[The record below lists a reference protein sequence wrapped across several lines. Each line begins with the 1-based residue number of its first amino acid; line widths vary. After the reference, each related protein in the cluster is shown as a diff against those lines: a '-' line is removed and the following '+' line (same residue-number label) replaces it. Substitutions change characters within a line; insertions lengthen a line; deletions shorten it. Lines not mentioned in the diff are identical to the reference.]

1 MFIRDFL
8 YMIKIMVRGKV
19 TIFWTLVF
27 PLLLA
32 TFMHM
37 AFGNI
42 YEQDEMFRNI
52 KVAVVT
58 EDESIN
64 GLNYMLDALS
74 EGDDALLAVTR
85 MSERDAE
92 KALADDEVEGIIY
105 TDDVRLTVAESS
117 VNASILETV
126 LSEYKQY
133 EHAIMDIYKD
143 GNELKGDMSAGST
156 ELEGDMPA
164 DGIGFEHYMA
174 GASGVDDMSE
184 LVKKLSDQKTYYT
197 EKASTEGSQNIYNNY
212 FYAIFAMSCLFAS
225 LSSIGMMNNLQ
236 ANVSATGKRKNVSPQ
251 RKMTFVLAEFAALL
265 LIHFVV
271 EVVSFIYMSFIGV
284 DFGDRIWE
292 ILLTLFVGC
301 FIGLA
306 LGIIVG
312 AISRLAEGTKI
323 GIVIGISMVMSIMS
337 DLCINGLKYEI
348 QQHVPIINKLNPA
361 ALISDSFY
369 ALNVYSDHRVFA
381 ENIVIMTVE
390 AVVLITVGILMVR
403 RNRYASV

>member
-8 YMIKIMVRGKV
+8 YTIKILMRAKV
-19 TIFWTLVF
+19 SIFWTLVF
-27 PLLLA
+27 PILLA
-32 TFMHM
+32 TFMYM

-42 YEQDEMFRNI
+42 YEQDEMFSNI

-58 EDESIN
+58 EDESAN

-74 EGDDALLAVTR
+74 DGDDALLSVAR
-85 MSERDAE
+85 MSESDAE
-92 KALADDEVEGIIY
+92 KLLADEEVEGIIY
-105 TDDVRLTVAESS
+105 TDNVKLMVAESS

-133 EHAIMDIYKD
+133 EHALKDIYKD
-143 GNELKGDMSAGST
+143 GIGLQQYMSGS
-156 ELEGDMPA
+156 
-164 DGIGFEHYMA
+164 
-174 GASGVDDMSE
+174 SGVGDISN
-184 LVKKLSDQKTYYT
+184 LVEKLSEQRSYYT
-197 EKASTEGSQNIYNNY
+197 EKSSTEGSQNVYNNY

-225 LSSIGMMNNLQ
+225 LSSIEMMSNLQ

-271 EVVSFIYMSFIGV
+271 EVISFIYMSCIGV
-284 DFGDRIWE
+284 DFGDRVWE

-306 LGIIVG
+306 IGVIVG
-312 AISRLAEGTKI
+312 AISKLAEGTKI
-323 GIVIGISMVMSIMS
+323 GIVIGISMVMSILS
-337 DLCINGLKYEI
+337 DLCINGIKYEI

-369 ALNVYSDHRVFA
+369 ALNVYSDHQVFT
-381 ENIVIMTVE
+381 ENIVIMTIE
-390 AVVLITVGILMVR
+390 AVVLIAVGILMVR

>member
-32 TFMHM
+32 TFMYM

-58 EDESIN
+58 EDESAN

-74 EGDDALLAVTR
+74 DGDDALLSVEK
-85 MSERDAE
+85 MSGSNAE
-92 KALADDEVEGIIY
+92 KALADEEVEGIIY
-105 TDDVRLTVAESS
+105 TDEVRLTVAESS

-133 EHAIMDIYKD
+133 EHALTDIYED
-143 GNELKGDMSAGST
+143 SIVF
-156 ELEGDMPA
+156 EG
-164 DGIGFEHYMA
+164 
-174 GASGVDDMSE
+174 DMSE
-184 LVKKLSDQKTYYT
+184 LVANLSEQRSYYT
-197 EKASTEGSQNIYNNY
+197 EKASTDGSQNVYNNY

-284 DFGDRIWE
+284 DFGDSVWE
-292 ILLTLFVGC
+292 ILITLFVGC

-306 LGIIVG
+306 IGVIVG
-312 AISRLAEGTKI
+312 AISKLAEGTKI
-323 GIVIGISMVMSIMS
+323 GIVIGMSMVMSILS
-337 DLCINGLKYEI
+337 DLCINGVKYEI

-369 ALNVYSDHRVFA
+369 ALNVYSDHKVFA
-381 ENIVIMTVE
+381 ENILIMSVE
-390 AVVLITVGILMVR
+390 AVVLVTVGILIVR

>member
-8 YMIKIMVRGKV
+8 YTIKILMRAKV
-19 TIFWTLVF
+19 SIFWTLVF
-27 PLLLA
+27 PILLA
-32 TFMHM
+32 TFMYM

-42 YEQDEMFRNI
+42 YEQDEMFSNI

-58 EDESIN
+58 EDESAN

-74 EGDDALLAVTR
+74 DGDDALLSVTR
-85 MSERDAE
+85 MSESDAE
-92 KALADDEVEGIIY
+92 KLLADEEVEGIIY
-105 TDDVRLTVAESS
+105 TDDVKLTVAESS

-133 EHAIMDIYKD
+133 EHALKNIYKY
-143 GNELKGDMSAGST
+143 GTEPKGDMSN
-156 ELEGDMPA
+156 
-164 DGIGFEHYMA
+164 
-174 GASGVDDMSE
+174 
-184 LVKKLSDQKTYYT
+184 LVEKLSEQRSYYT
-197 EKASTEGSQNIYNNY
+197 EKASTEGSQNVYNNY

-225 LSSIGMMNNLQ
+225 LSSIEMMSNLQ

-271 EVVSFIYMSFIGV
+271 EVISFIYMSCIGV
-284 DFGDRIWE
+284 DFGDRVWE

-306 LGIIVG
+306 IGVIVG
-312 AISRLAEGTKI
+312 AISKLAEGTKI
-323 GIVIGISMVMSIMS
+323 GIVIGISMVMSILS
-337 DLCINGLKYEI
+337 DLCINGIKYEI

-369 ALNVYSDHRVFA
+369 ALNVYSDHQVFT
-381 ENIVIMTVE
+381 ENIVIMTIE
-390 AVVLITVGILMVR
+390 AVVLIAVGILMVR

>member
-8 YMIKIMVRGKV
+8 YTIKILMRAKV
-19 TIFWTLVF
+19 SIFWTLVF
-27 PLLLA
+27 PILLA
-32 TFMHM
+32 TFMYM

-42 YEQDEMFRNI
+42 YEQDEMFSNI

-58 EDESIN
+58 EDESAN

-74 EGDDALLAVTR
+74 DGDDALLSVTR
-85 MSERDAE
+85 LSESDAE
-92 KALADDEVEGIIY
+92 KSLADEEVEGIIY
-105 TDDVRLTVAESS
+105 TDDVKLTVAESS

-133 EHAIMDIYKD
+133 EHALKDIYKD
-143 GNELKGDMSAGST
+143 GIGLQQYMSGT
-156 ELEGDMPA
+156 
-164 DGIGFEHYMA
+164 
-174 GASGVDDMSE
+174 SGVGDKSN
-184 LVKKLSDQKTYYT
+184 LVEKLSEQRSYYT
-197 EKASTEGSQNIYNNY
+197 EKASTEGSQNVYNNY

-225 LSSIGMMNNLQ
+225 LSSIEMMSNLQ
-236 ANVSATGKRKNVSPQ
+236 ANVRATGKRKNVSPQ

-271 EVVSFIYMSFIGV
+271 EVISFIYMSCIGV
-284 DFGDRIWE
+284 DFGDRVWE

-306 LGIIVG
+306 IGVIVG
-312 AISRLAEGTKI
+312 AISKLAEGTKI
-323 GIVIGISMVMSIMS
+323 GIVIGISMVMSILS
-337 DLCINGLKYEI
+337 DLCINGIKYEI

-369 ALNVYSDHRVFA
+369 ALNVYSDHQVFT
-381 ENIVIMTVE
+381 ENIVIMTIE
-390 AVVLITVGILMVR
+390 AVVLIAVGILMVR

>member
-8 YMIKIMVRGKV
+8 YTIKIMVRGRV
-19 TIFWTLVF
+19 SIFWTLVF

-32 TFMHM
+32 TFMYM

-58 EDESIN
+58 EDESAN

-74 EGDDALLAVTR
+74 DGDDALLSVAR
-85 MSERDAE
+85 MSESDAE
-92 KALADDEVEGIIY
+92 MSLADEEVEGIIY

-133 EHAIMDIYKD
+133 EHALKDIYKD
-143 GNELKGDMSAGST
+143 GIGLQQYMSGT
-156 ELEGDMPA
+156 
-164 DGIGFEHYMA
+164 
-174 GASGVDDMSE
+174 SGVDDMSD
-184 LVKKLSDQKTYYT
+184 LVEKLSEQRSYYT
-197 EKASTEGSQNIYNNY
+197 EKASTEGSQNVYNNY

-225 LSSIGMMNNLQ
+225 LSSIEMMSNLQ

-271 EVVSFIYMSFIGV
+271 EVISFIYMSCIGV
-284 DFGDRIWE
+284 DFGDRVWE

-306 LGIIVG
+306 IGVIVG
-312 AISRLAEGTKI
+312 AISKLAEGTKI
-323 GIVIGISMVMSIMS
+323 GIVIGISMVMSILS
-337 DLCINGLKYEI
+337 DLCINGIKYEI

-369 ALNVYSDHRVFA
+369 ALNVYSDHQVFT
-381 ENIVIMTVE
+381 ENIVIMTIE
-390 AVVLITVGILMVR
+390 AVVLIAVGILMVR

>member
-8 YMIKIMVRGKV
+8 YTIKILMRAKV
-19 TIFWTLVF
+19 SIFWTLVF
-27 PLLLA
+27 PILLA
-32 TFMHM
+32 TFMYM

-42 YEQDEMFRNI
+42 YEQDEMFSNI

-58 EDESIN
+58 EDESAN

-74 EGDDALLAVTR
+74 EGDDALLSVTR
-85 MSERDAE
+85 MSESDAE
-92 KALADDEVEGIIY
+92 KSLADEEVEGIIY
-105 TDDVRLTVAESS
+105 TDDVKLTVAESS

-133 EHAIMDIYKD
+133 EHALMDIYKD
-143 GNELKGDMSAGST
+143 GTEPKGDMSN
-156 ELEGDMPA
+156 
-164 DGIGFEHYMA
+164 
-174 GASGVDDMSE
+174 
-184 LVKKLSDQKTYYT
+184 LVEKLSEQRSYYT
-197 EKASTEGSQNIYNNY
+197 EKASTEGSQNVYNNY

-225 LSSIGMMNNLQ
+225 LSSIEMMSNLQ

-271 EVVSFIYMSFIGV
+271 EVISFIYMSCIGV
-284 DFGDRIWE
+284 DFGDRVWE

-306 LGIIVG
+306 IGVIVG
-312 AISRLAEGTKI
+312 AISKLAEGTKI
-323 GIVIGISMVMSIMS
+323 GIVIGISMVMSILS
-337 DLCINGLKYEI
+337 DLCINGIKYEI

-369 ALNVYSDHRVFA
+369 ALNVYSDHQVFT
-381 ENIVIMTVE
+381 ENIVIMTIE
-390 AVVLITVGILMVR
+390 AVVLIAVGILMVR

>member
-8 YMIKIMVRGKV
+8 YTIKILMRAKV
-19 TIFWTLVF
+19 SIFWTLVF
-27 PLLLA
+27 PILLA
-32 TFMHM
+32 TFMYM
-37 AFGNI
+37 AFGSI
-42 YEQDEMFRNI
+42 YEQDEMFSNI

-58 EDESIN
+58 EDESAN

-74 EGDDALLAVTR
+74 DGDDALLSVTR
-85 MSERDAE
+85 MSESDAE
-92 KALADDEVEGIIY
+92 KLLADEEVEGIIY
-105 TDDVRLTVAESS
+105 TDDVKLTVAESS

-133 EHAIMDIYKD
+133 EHALQDIYKY
-143 GNELKGDMSAGST
+143 GTEPKGDMSN
-156 ELEGDMPA
+156 
-164 DGIGFEHYMA
+164 
-174 GASGVDDMSE
+174 
-184 LVKKLSDQKTYYT
+184 LVEKLSEQRSYYT
-197 EKASTEGSQNIYNNY
+197 EKASTEGSQNVYNNY

-225 LSSIGMMNNLQ
+225 LSSIEMMSNLQ

-271 EVVSFIYMSFIGV
+271 EVISFIYMSCIGV
-284 DFGDRIWE
+284 DFGDRVWE

-306 LGIIVG
+306 IGVIVG
-312 AISRLAEGTKI
+312 AISKLAEGTKI
-323 GIVIGISMVMSIMS
+323 GIVIGISMVMSILS
-337 DLCINGLKYEI
+337 DLCINGIKYEI

-369 ALNVYSDHRVFA
+369 ALNVYSDHQVFT
-381 ENIVIMTVE
+381 ENIVIMTIE
-390 AVVLITVGILMVR
+390 AVVLIAVGILMVR

>member
-8 YMIKIMVRGKV
+8 YTIKIMVRGRV
-19 TIFWTLVF
+19 SIFWTLVF

-32 TFMHM
+32 TFMYM

-58 EDESIN
+58 EDESAN

-74 EGDDALLAVTR
+74 DGDDALLSVTR
-85 MSERDAE
+85 MSESDAE
-92 KALADDEVEGIIY
+92 KLLADEEVEGIIY
-105 TDDVRLTVAESS
+105 TDDVKLTVAESS

-133 EHAIMDIYKD
+133 EHALKDIYKD
-143 GNELKGDMSAGST
+143 GTEPKGDMSN
-156 ELEGDMPA
+156 
-164 DGIGFEHYMA
+164 
-174 GASGVDDMSE
+174 
-184 LVKKLSDQKTYYT
+184 LVEKLSEQRSYYT
-197 EKASTEGSQNIYNNY
+197 EKASTEGSQNVYNNY

-225 LSSIGMMNNLQ
+225 LSSIEMMGNLQ

-265 LIHFVV
+265 IIHFVV
-271 EVVSFIYMSFIGV
+271 EVISFIYMSCIGV
-284 DFGDRIWE
+284 DFGDRVWE

-306 LGIIVG
+306 IGVIVG
-312 AISRLAEGTKI
+312 AISKHAEGTKI
-323 GIVIGISMVMSIMS
+323 GIVIGISMVMSILS
-337 DLCINGLKYEI
+337 DLCINGVKYEI

-369 ALNVYSDHRVFA
+369 ALNVYSDHQVFT
-381 ENIVIMTVE
+381 ENIVIMTIE
-390 AVVLITVGILMVR
+390 AVVLIAVGILMVR

>member
-8 YMIKIMVRGKV
+8 YTIKILMRAKV
-19 TIFWTLVF
+19 SIFWTLVF
-27 PLLLA
+27 PILLA
-32 TFMHM
+32 TFMYM
-37 AFGNI
+37 AFGSI
-42 YEQDEMFRNI
+42 YEQDEMFSNI

-58 EDESIN
+58 EDESAN

-74 EGDDALLAVTR
+74 DGDDALMSVTR
-85 MSERDAE
+85 MSESDAE
-92 KALADDEVEGIIY
+92 KLLADEEVEGIIY
-105 TDDVRLTVAESS
+105 TDDVKLTVAESS

-133 EHAIMDIYKD
+133 EHALKDIYKY
-143 GNELKGDMSAGST
+143 GTEPKGDMSN
-156 ELEGDMPA
+156 
-164 DGIGFEHYMA
+164 
-174 GASGVDDMSE
+174 
-184 LVKKLSDQKTYYT
+184 LVEKLSEQRSYYT
-197 EKASTEGSQNIYNNY
+197 EKASTEGSQNVYNNY

-225 LSSIGMMNNLQ
+225 LSSIEMMSNLQ

-271 EVVSFIYMSFIGV
+271 EVISFIYMSCIGV
-284 DFGDRIWE
+284 DFGDRVWE

-306 LGIIVG
+306 IGVIVG
-312 AISRLAEGTKI
+312 AISKLAEGTKI
-323 GIVIGISMVMSIMS
+323 GIVIGISMVMSILS
-337 DLCINGLKYEI
+337 DLCINGIKYEI

-369 ALNVYSDHRVFA
+369 ALNVYSDHQVFT
-381 ENIVIMTVE
+381 ENIVIMTIE
-390 AVVLITVGILMVR
+390 AVVLIAVGILMVR

>member
-8 YMIKIMVRGKV
+8 YTIKILMRAKV
-19 TIFWTLVF
+19 SIFWTLVF
-27 PLLLA
+27 PILLA
-32 TFMHM
+32 TFMYM
-37 AFGNI
+37 AFGSI
-42 YEQDEMFRNI
+42 YEQDEMFSNI

-58 EDESIN
+58 EDESAN

-74 EGDDALLAVTR
+74 DGDDALLSVTR
-85 MSERDAE
+85 MSESDAE
-92 KALADDEVEGIIY
+92 KLLADEEVEGIIY
-105 TDDVRLTVAESS
+105 TDDVKLTVAESS

-133 EHAIMDIYKD
+133 EHALKDIYKY
-143 GNELKGDMSAGST
+143 GTEPKGDMSN
-156 ELEGDMPA
+156 
-164 DGIGFEHYMA
+164 
-174 GASGVDDMSE
+174 
-184 LVKKLSDQKTYYT
+184 LVEKLSEQRSYYT
-197 EKASTEGSQNIYNNY
+197 EKASTEGSQNVYNNY

-225 LSSIGMMNNLQ
+225 LSSIEMMNNLQ

-271 EVVSFIYMSFIGV
+271 EVISFIYMSCIGV
-284 DFGDRIWE
+284 DFGDRVWE

-306 LGIIVG
+306 IGVIVG
-312 AISRLAEGTKI
+312 AISKLAEGTKI
-323 GIVIGISMVMSIMS
+323 GIVIGISMVMSILS
-337 DLCINGLKYEI
+337 DLCINGIKYEI

-369 ALNVYSDHRVFA
+369 ALNVYSDHQVFT
-381 ENIVIMTVE
+381 ENIVIMTIE
-390 AVVLITVGILMVR
+390 AVVLIAVGILMVR

>member
-8 YMIKIMVRGKV
+8 YTIKILMRAKV
-19 TIFWTLVF
+19 SIFWTLVF
-27 PLLLA
+27 PILLA
-32 TFMHM
+32 TFMYM

-58 EDESIN
+58 ENESAN

-74 EGDDALLAVTR
+74 EGDDALLSVTR
-85 MSERDAE
+85 MSKSDAE
-92 KALADDEVEGIIY
+92 KSLTDEEVEGIIY
-105 TDDVRLTVAESS
+105 TDDVKLTVVESS

-133 EHAIMDIYKD
+133 EHALKDIYK
-143 GNELKGDMSAGST
+143 N
-156 ELEGDMPA
+156 
-164 DGIGFEHYMA
+164 GIGLQQYM
-174 GASGVDDMSE
+174 SGTSGIDDMSN
-184 LVKKLSDQKTYYT
+184 LVEKLSEQRSYYT
-197 EKASTEGSQNIYNNY
+197 EKASTEGSQNVYNNY

-271 EVVSFIYMSFIGV
+271 EVISFIYMSCIGV

-306 LGIIVG
+306 IGVIVG
-312 AISRLAEGTKI
+312 AISKHAEGTKI
-323 GIVIGISMVMSIMS
+323 GIVIGISMVMSILS
-337 DLCINGLKYEI
+337 DLCMNGIKYEI
-348 QQHVPIINKLNPA
+348 QQHAPIINKLNPA

-369 ALNVYSDHRVFA
+369 ALNVYSDHQVFT
-381 ENIVIMTVE
+381 ENIVIMAIE

>member
-8 YMIKIMVRGKV
+8 YTIKILMRAKV
-19 TIFWTLVF
+19 SIFWTLVF
-27 PLLLA
+27 PILLA
-32 TFMHM
+32 TFMYM

-42 YEQDEMFRNI
+42 YEQDEMFSNI

-58 EDESIN
+58 EDESAN

-74 EGDDALLAVTR
+74 DGDDALLSVTR
-85 MSERDAE
+85 MSESDAE
-92 KALADDEVEGIIY
+92 KLLADEEVEGIIY
-105 TDDVRLTVAESS
+105 TDDVKLTVAESS

-133 EHAIMDIYKD
+133 EHALKDIYKY
-143 GNELKGDMSAGST
+143 GTEPKGDMSN
-156 ELEGDMPA
+156 
-164 DGIGFEHYMA
+164 
-174 GASGVDDMSE
+174 
-184 LVKKLSDQKTYYT
+184 LVEKLSEQRSYYT
-197 EKASTEGSQNIYNNY
+197 EKASTEGSQNVYNNY

-225 LSSIGMMNNLQ
+225 LSSIEMMSNLQ

-271 EVVSFIYMSFIGV
+271 EVISFIYMSCIGV
-284 DFGDRIWE
+284 DFGDRVWE

-306 LGIIVG
+306 IGVIVG
-312 AISRLAEGTKI
+312 AISKLVEGTKI
-323 GIVIGISMVMSIMS
+323 GIVIGISMVMSILS
-337 DLCINGLKYEI
+337 DLCINGIKYEI

-369 ALNVYSDHRVFA
+369 ALNVYSDHQVFT
-381 ENIVIMTVE
+381 ENIVIMTIE
-390 AVVLITVGILMVR
+390 AVVLIAVGILMVR

>member
-8 YMIKIMVRGKV
+8 YTIKIMVRGRV
-19 TIFWTLVF
+19 SIFWTLVF

-32 TFMHM
+32 TFMYM

-58 EDESIN
+58 EDESAN
-64 GLNYMLDALS
+64 GHNYMLDALS
-74 EGDDALLAVTR
+74 DGDDALLSVAR
-85 MSERDAE
+85 MSESDAE
-92 KALADDEVEGIIY
+92 KLLADEEVEGIIY
-105 TDDVRLTVAESS
+105 TDDVKLTVAESS

-133 EHAIMDIYKD
+133 EHALKDIYKD
-143 GNELKGDMSAGST
+143 GIGLQQYMSGT
-156 ELEGDMPA
+156 
-164 DGIGFEHYMA
+164 
-174 GASGVDDMSE
+174 SGVDDMSD
-184 LVKKLSDQKTYYT
+184 LVEKLSEQRSYYT
-197 EKASTEGSQNIYNNY
+197 EKASTEGSQNVYNNY

-225 LSSIGMMNNLQ
+225 LSSIEMMGNLQ

-265 LIHFVV
+265 IIHFVV
-271 EVVSFIYMSFIGV
+271 EVISFIYMSCIGV
-284 DFGDRIWE
+284 DFGDRVWE

-306 LGIIVG
+306 IGVIVG
-312 AISRLAEGTKI
+312 AISKLAEGTKI
-323 GIVIGISMVMSIMS
+323 GIVIGISMVMSILS
-337 DLCINGLKYEI
+337 DLCINGVKYEI

-369 ALNVYSDHRVFA
+369 ALNVYSDHQVFT
-381 ENIVIMTVE
+381 ENIVIMTIE
-390 AVVLITVGILMVR
+390 AVVLIAVGILMVR

>member
-8 YMIKIMVRGKV
+8 YTIKILMRAKV
-19 TIFWTLVF
+19 SLFWTLVF
-27 PLLLA
+27 PILLA
-32 TFMHM
+32 TFMYM

-42 YEQDEMFRNI
+42 YEQDEMFSNI

-58 EDESIN
+58 EDESAN

-74 EGDDALLAVTR
+74 DGDDALLSVTR
-85 MSERDAE
+85 MSESDAE
-92 KALADDEVEGIIY
+92 KLLADEEVEGIIY
-105 TDDVRLTVAESS
+105 TDDVKLTVAESS
-117 VNASILETV
+117 VDASILETV

-133 EHAIMDIYKD
+133 EHALKDIYKD
-143 GNELKGDMSAGST
+143 GTEPKGDMSN
-156 ELEGDMPA
+156 
-164 DGIGFEHYMA
+164 
-174 GASGVDDMSE
+174 
-184 LVKKLSDQKTYYT
+184 LVEKLSEQRLYYT
-197 EKASTEGSQNIYNNY
+197 EKSSTEGSQNVYNNY

-225 LSSIGMMNNLQ
+225 LSSIEMMGNLQ

-271 EVVSFIYMSFIGV
+271 EVISFIYMSCIGV
-284 DFGDRIWE
+284 DFGDRVWE

-306 LGIIVG
+306 IGVIVG
-312 AISRLAEGTKI
+312 AISKLAEGTKI
-323 GIVIGISMVMSIMS
+323 GIVIGISMVMSILS
-337 DLCINGLKYEI
+337 DLCINGVKYEI

-369 ALNVYSDHRVFA
+369 ALNVYSDHQVFT
-381 ENIVIMTVE
+381 ENIVIMTIE
-390 AVVLITVGILMVR
+390 AVVLIAVGILMVR

>member
-8 YMIKIMVRGKV
+8 YTIKIMVRGRV
-19 TIFWTLVF
+19 SIFWTLVF

-32 TFMHM
+32 TFMYM

-58 EDESIN
+58 EDESAN

-74 EGDDALLAVTR
+74 DGDDALLSVTR
-85 MSERDAE
+85 MSESDAE
-92 KALADDEVEGIIY
+92 KLLADEEVEGIIY
-105 TDDVRLTVAESS
+105 TDDVKLTVAESS

-133 EHAIMDIYKD
+133 EHALKDIYKD
-143 GNELKGDMSAGST
+143 GTEPKGDMSN
-156 ELEGDMPA
+156 
-164 DGIGFEHYMA
+164 
-174 GASGVDDMSE
+174 
-184 LVKKLSDQKTYYT
+184 LVEKLSEQRSYYT
-197 EKASTEGSQNIYNNY
+197 EKASTEGSQNVYNNY

-225 LSSIGMMNNLQ
+225 LSSIEMMGNLQ
-236 ANVSATGKRKNVSPQ
+236 ANVSAMGKRKNVSPQ

-265 LIHFVV
+265 IIHFVV
-271 EVVSFIYMSFIGV
+271 EVISFIYMSCIGV
-284 DFGDRIWE
+284 DFGDRVWE

-306 LGIIVG
+306 IGVIVG
-312 AISRLAEGTKI
+312 AISKLAEGTKI
-323 GIVIGISMVMSIMS
+323 GIVIGISMVMSILS
-337 DLCINGLKYEI
+337 DLCINGVKYEI

-369 ALNVYSDHRVFA
+369 ALNVYSDHQVFT
-381 ENIVIMTVE
+381 ENIVIMTIE
-390 AVVLITVGILMVR
+390 AVVLIAVGILMVR

>member
-8 YMIKIMVRGKV
+8 YTIKIMVRGRV
-19 TIFWTLVF
+19 SIFWTLVF

-32 TFMHM
+32 TFMYM

-58 EDESIN
+58 EDESAN

-74 EGDDALLAVTR
+74 DGDDALLSVTR
-85 MSERDAE
+85 MSESDAE
-92 KALADDEVEGIIY
+92 KLLADEEVEGIIY
-105 TDDVRLTVAESS
+105 TDDVKLTVAESS

-133 EHAIMDIYKD
+133 EHALMDIYKD
-143 GNELKGDMSAGST
+143 GTEPKGDMSN
-156 ELEGDMPA
+156 
-164 DGIGFEHYMA
+164 
-174 GASGVDDMSE
+174 
-184 LVKKLSDQKTYYT
+184 LVEKLSEQRSYYT
-197 EKASTEGSQNIYNNY
+197 EKASTEGSQNVYNNY

-225 LSSIGMMNNLQ
+225 LSSIEMMGNLQ

-265 LIHFVV
+265 IIHFVV
-271 EVVSFIYMSFIGV
+271 EVISFIYMSCIGV
-284 DFGDRIWE
+284 DFGDRVWE

-306 LGIIVG
+306 IGVIVG
-312 AISRLAEGTKI
+312 AISKLAEGTKI
-323 GIVIGISMVMSIMS
+323 GIVIGISMVMSILS
-337 DLCINGLKYEI
+337 DLCINGVKYEI

-369 ALNVYSDHRVFA
+369 ALNVYSDHQVFT
-381 ENIVIMTVE
+381 ENIVIMTIE
-390 AVVLITVGILMVR
+390 AVVLIAVGILMVR

>member
-8 YMIKIMVRGKV
+8 YTIKILMRAKV
-19 TIFWTLVF
+19 SLFWTLVF
-27 PLLLA
+27 PILLA
-32 TFMHM
+32 TFMYM

-42 YEQDEMFRNI
+42 YEQDEMFSNI

-58 EDESIN
+58 EDESAN

-74 EGDDALLAVTR
+74 DGDNALLSVTR
-85 MSERDAE
+85 MSESDAE
-92 KALADDEVEGIIY
+92 KLLADEKVEGIIY
-105 TDDVRLTVAESS
+105 TDDVKLTVAESS

-133 EHAIMDIYKD
+133 EHALKDIYKD
-143 GNELKGDMSAGST
+143 GTEPKGDMSN
-156 ELEGDMPA
+156 
-164 DGIGFEHYMA
+164 
-174 GASGVDDMSE
+174 
-184 LVKKLSDQKTYYT
+184 LVEKLSEQRSYYT
-197 EKASTEGSQNIYNNY
+197 EKSSTEGSQNVYNNY

-225 LSSIGMMNNLQ
+225 LSSIEMMSNLQ
-236 ANVSATGKRKNVSPQ
+236 ANESATGKRKNVSPQ

-271 EVVSFIYMSFIGV
+271 EVISFIYMSCIGV
-284 DFGDRIWE
+284 DFGDRVWE

-306 LGIIVG
+306 IGVIVG
-312 AISRLAEGTKI
+312 AISKLAEGTKI
-323 GIVIGISMVMSIMS
+323 GIVIGISMVMSILS
-337 DLCINGLKYEI
+337 DLCINGVKYEI

-369 ALNVYSDHRVFA
+369 ALNVYSDHQVFT
-381 ENIVIMTVE
+381 ENIVIMTIE
-390 AVVLITVGILMVR
+390 AVVLIAVGILMVR

>member
-8 YMIKIMVRGKV
+8 YTIKILMRAKV
-19 TIFWTLVF
+19 SLFWTLVF
-27 PLLLA
+27 PILLA
-32 TFMHM
+32 TFMYM

-42 YEQDEMFRNI
+42 YEQDEMFSNI

-58 EDESIN
+58 EDESAN

-74 EGDDALLAVTR
+74 DGDNALLSVTR
-85 MSERDAE
+85 MSESDAE
-92 KALADDEVEGIIY
+92 KSLADEEVEGIIY
-105 TDDVRLTVAESS
+105 TDDVKLTVAESS

-133 EHAIMDIYKD
+133 EHALMDIYKD
-143 GNELKGDMSAGST
+143 GTEPKGDMSN
-156 ELEGDMPA
+156 
-164 DGIGFEHYMA
+164 
-174 GASGVDDMSE
+174 
-184 LVKKLSDQKTYYT
+184 LVEKLSEQRSYYT
-197 EKASTEGSQNIYNNY
+197 EKSSTEGSQNVYNNY

-225 LSSIGMMNNLQ
+225 LSSIEMMSNLQ

-271 EVVSFIYMSFIGV
+271 EVISFIYMSCIGV
-284 DFGDRIWE
+284 DFGDRVWE

-306 LGIIVG
+306 IGVIVG
-312 AISRLAEGTKI
+312 AISKLAEGTKI
-323 GIVIGISMVMSIMS
+323 GIVIGISMVMSILS
-337 DLCINGLKYEI
+337 DLCINGIKYEI

-369 ALNVYSDHRVFA
+369 ALNVYSDHQVFT
-381 ENIVIMTVE
+381 ENIVIMTIE
-390 AVVLITVGILMVR
+390 AVVLIAVGILMVR

>member
-8 YMIKIMVRGKV
+8 YTIKILMRAKV
-19 TIFWTLVF
+19 SIFWTMVF
-27 PLLLA
+27 PILLA
-32 TFMHM
+32 TFMYM

-42 YEQDEMFRNI
+42 YEQDEMFSNI

-58 EDESIN
+58 EDKSAN

-74 EGDDALLAVTR
+74 DGDDALLSVAR
-85 MSERDAE
+85 MSESDAE
-92 KALADDEVEGIIY
+92 KALADEEVEGIIY
-105 TDDVRLTVAESS
+105 TDDVKLTVAESS

-133 EHAIMDIYKD
+133 EHALMDIYKD
-143 GNELKGDMSAGST
+143 GIGLQQYMSGTSGVGDMSN
-156 ELEGDMPA
+156 
-164 DGIGFEHYMA
+164 
-174 GASGVDDMSE
+174 
-184 LVKKLSDQKTYYT
+184 LVEKLSEQRSYYT
-197 EKASTEGSQNIYNNY
+197 EKASTEGSQNVYNNY

-225 LSSIGMMNNLQ
+225 LSSIEMMNNLQ

-265 LIHFVV
+265 IIHFVV
-271 EVVSFIYMSFIGV
+271 EVISFIYMSCIGV
-284 DFGDRIWE
+284 DFGDRVWE

-306 LGIIVG
+306 IGVIVG
-312 AISRLAEGTKI
+312 AISKLAEGTKI
-323 GIVIGISMVMSIMS
+323 GIVIGISMVMSILS
-337 DLCINGLKYEI
+337 DLCINGIKYEI

-369 ALNVYSDHRVFA
+369 ALNVYSAHQVFT
-381 ENIVIMTVE
+381 ENIVIMTIE
-390 AVVLITVGILMVR
+390 AAVLIAVGILMVR

>member
-8 YMIKIMVRGKV
+8 YTIKILMRAKV
-19 TIFWTLVF
+19 SIFWTLVF
-27 PLLLA
+27 PILLA
-32 TFMHM
+32 TFMYM

-52 KVAVVT
+52 KVAVVI
-58 EDESIN
+58 EDESAN

-74 EGDDALLAVTR
+74 DGDDALLSVTR
-85 MSERDAE
+85 MSESDAE
-92 KALADDEVEGIIY
+92 KLLADEEVEGIIY
-105 TDDVRLTVAESS
+105 TDDVKLTVAESS
-117 VNASILETV
+117 VDASILETV

-133 EHAIMDIYKD
+133 EHALKDIYKD
-143 GNELKGDMSAGST
+143 GTEPKGDMSA
-156 ELEGDMPA
+156 
-164 DGIGFEHYMA
+164 DGIGFQQYM
-174 GASGVDDMSE
+174 SGTFGGDDMSN
-184 LVKKLSDQKTYYT
+184 LVEKLSEQRSYYT
-197 EKASTEGSQNIYNNY
+197 EKSSTEGSQNVYNNY

-251 RKMTFVLAEFAALL
+251 KKMTFVLAEFAAQL

-271 EVVSFIYMSFIGV
+271 EVISFIYMSCIGV
-284 DFGDRIWE
+284 DFGGRIWE

-306 LGIIVG
+306 IGVIVG
-312 AISRLAEGTKI
+312 AISKLAEGTKI
-323 GIVIGISMVMSIMS
+323 GIVIGISMVMSILS
-337 DLCINGLKYEI
+337 DLCMNGIKYEI

-369 ALNVYSDHRVFA
+369 ALNVYSDHQVFT
-381 ENIVIMTVE
+381 ENIVIMAIE

>member
-8 YMIKIMVRGKV
+8 YTIKILMRAKV
-19 TIFWTLVF
+19 SIFWTLVF
-27 PLLLA
+27 PILLA
-32 TFMHM
+32 TFMYM
-37 AFGNI
+37 AFGSI
-42 YEQDEMFRNI
+42 YEQDEMFSNI

-58 EDESIN
+58 EDESAN

-74 EGDDALLAVTR
+74 DGDDALLSVTR
-85 MSERDAE
+85 MSESDAE
-92 KALADDEVEGIIY
+92 KLLADEEVEGIIY
-105 TDDVRLTVAESS
+105 TDDVKLTVAESS

-133 EHAIMDIYKD
+133 EHALKDIYKY
-143 GNELKGDMSAGST
+143 GTEPKGDMSN
-156 ELEGDMPA
+156 
-164 DGIGFEHYMA
+164 
-174 GASGVDDMSE
+174 
-184 LVKKLSDQKTYYT
+184 LVEKLSEQRSYYT
-197 EKASTEGSQNIYNNY
+197 EKASTEGSQNVYNNY

-225 LSSIGMMNNLQ
+225 LSSIEMMSNLQ

-271 EVVSFIYMSFIGV
+271 EVISFIYMSCIGV
-284 DFGDRIWE
+284 DFGDRVWE

-306 LGIIVG
+306 IGVIVG
-312 AISRLAEGTKI
+312 AISKLAAGTKI
-323 GIVIGISMVMSIMS
+323 GIVIGISMVMSILS
-337 DLCINGLKYEI
+337 DLCINGIKYEI

-369 ALNVYSDHRVFA
+369 ALNVYSDHQVFT
-381 ENIVIMTVE
+381 ENIVIMTIE
-390 AVVLITVGILMVR
+390 AVVLIAVGILMVR

>member
-8 YMIKIMVRGKV
+8 YTIKIMVRGRV
-19 TIFWTLVF
+19 SIFWTLVF

-32 TFMHM
+32 TFMYM

-64 GLNYMLDALS
+64 GLNYVLDALS
-74 EGDDALLAVTR
+74 DGDDALLSVAR
-85 MSERDAE
+85 MSESDAE
-92 KALADDEVEGIIY
+92 MSLADEEVEGIIY

-133 EHAIMDIYKD
+133 EHALKDIYKD
-143 GNELKGDMSAGST
+143 GIGLQQYMSGT
-156 ELEGDMPA
+156 
-164 DGIGFEHYMA
+164 
-174 GASGVDDMSE
+174 SGVDDMSD
-184 LVKKLSDQKTYYT
+184 LVEKLSEQRSYYT
-197 EKASTEGSQNIYNNY
+197 EKASTEGSQNVYNNY

-225 LSSIGMMNNLQ
+225 LSSIEMMSNLQ

-265 LIHFVV
+265 IIHFVV
-271 EVVSFIYMSFIGV
+271 EVISFIYMSCIGV
-284 DFGDRIWE
+284 DFGDRVWE

-306 LGIIVG
+306 IGVIVG
-312 AISRLAEGTKI
+312 AISKLAEGTKI
-323 GIVIGISMVMSIMS
+323 GIVIGISMVMSILS
-337 DLCINGLKYEI
+337 DLCINGVKYEI

-369 ALNVYSDHRVFA
+369 ALNVYSDHQVFT
-381 ENIVIMTVE
+381 ENIVIMTIE
-390 AVVLITVGILMVR
+390 AVVLIAVGILMVR

>member
-8 YMIKIMVRGKV
+8 YTIKIMVRGRV
-19 TIFWTLVF
+19 SIFWILVF

-32 TFMHM
+32 TFMYM

-58 EDESIN
+58 EDESAN

-74 EGDDALLAVTR
+74 DGDDALLSVTR
-85 MSERDAE
+85 MSESDAE
-92 KALADDEVEGIIY
+92 KLLADEEVEGIIY
-105 TDDVRLTVAESS
+105 TDDVKLTVAESS

-133 EHAIMDIYKD
+133 EHALKDIYKD
-143 GNELKGDMSAGST
+143 GTEPKGDMSN
-156 ELEGDMPA
+156 
-164 DGIGFEHYMA
+164 
-174 GASGVDDMSE
+174 
-184 LVKKLSDQKTYYT
+184 LVEKLSEQRSYYT
-197 EKASTEGSQNIYNNY
+197 EKASTEGSQNVYNNY

-225 LSSIGMMNNLQ
+225 LSSIEMMGNLQ

-265 LIHFVV
+265 IIHFVV
-271 EVVSFIYMSFIGV
+271 EVISFIYMSCIGV
-284 DFGDRIWE
+284 DFGDRVWE

-306 LGIIVG
+306 IGVIVG
-312 AISRLAEGTKI
+312 AISKLAEGTKI
-323 GIVIGISMVMSIMS
+323 GIVIGISMVMSILS
-337 DLCINGLKYEI
+337 DLCINGVKYEI

-369 ALNVYSDHRVFA
+369 ALNVYSDHQVFT
-381 ENIVIMTVE
+381 ENIVIMTIE
-390 AVVLITVGILMVR
+390 AVVLIAVGILMVR

>member
-8 YMIKIMVRGKV
+8 YTIKIMVRGRV
-19 TIFWTLVF
+19 SIFWTLVF

-32 TFMHM
+32 TFMYM

-58 EDESIN
+58 EDESAN

-74 EGDDALLAVTR
+74 DGDDALLSVTR
-85 MSERDAE
+85 MSESDAE
-92 KALADDEVEGIIY
+92 KLLADEEVEGIIY
-105 TDDVRLTVAESS
+105 TDDVKLTVAESS

-133 EHAIMDIYKD
+133 EHALKDIYKD
-143 GNELKGDMSAGST
+143 GTEPKGDMSN
-156 ELEGDMPA
+156 
-164 DGIGFEHYMA
+164 
-174 GASGVDDMSE
+174 
-184 LVKKLSDQKTYYT
+184 LVEKLSEQRSYYT
-197 EKASTEGSQNIYNNY
+197 EKASTEGSQNVYNNY
-212 FYAIFAMSCLFAS
+212 FYAILAMSCLFAS
-225 LSSIGMMNNLQ
+225 LSSIEMMGNLQ

-265 LIHFVV
+265 IIHFVV
-271 EVVSFIYMSFIGV
+271 EVISFIYMSCIGV
-284 DFGDRIWE
+284 DFGDRVWE

-306 LGIIVG
+306 IGVIVG
-312 AISRLAEGTKI
+312 AISKLAEGTKI
-323 GIVIGISMVMSIMS
+323 GIVIGISMVMSILS
-337 DLCINGLKYEI
+337 DLCINGVKYEI

-369 ALNVYSDHRVFA
+369 ALNVYSDHQVFT
-381 ENIVIMTVE
+381 ENIVIMTIE
-390 AVVLITVGILMVR
+390 AVVLIAVGILMVR

>member
-8 YMIKIMVRGKV
+8 YTIKIMVRGRV
-19 TIFWTLVF
+19 SIFWTLVF

-32 TFMHM
+32 TFMYM

-58 EDESIN
+58 EDESAN

-74 EGDDALLAVTR
+74 DGDDALLSVAR
-85 MSERDAE
+85 MSESDAE
-92 KALADDEVEGIIY
+92 KLLADEEVEGIIY
-105 TDDVRLTVAESS
+105 TDDVKLTVAESS

-133 EHAIMDIYKD
+133 EHALKDIYKD
-143 GNELKGDMSAGST
+143 GIGLQQYMSGT
-156 ELEGDMPA
+156 
-164 DGIGFEHYMA
+164 
-174 GASGVDDMSE
+174 SGVDDMSDIVE
-184 LVKKLSDQKTYYT
+184 KLSEQRSYYT
-197 EKASTEGSQNIYNNY
+197 EKASTEGSQNVYNNY

-225 LSSIGMMNNLQ
+225 LSSIEMMGNPQ

-265 LIHFVV
+265 IIHFVV
-271 EVVSFIYMSFIGV
+271 EVISFIYMSCIGV
-284 DFGDRIWE
+284 DFGDRVWE

-306 LGIIVG
+306 IGVIVG
-312 AISRLAEGTKI
+312 AISKLAEGTKI
-323 GIVIGISMVMSIMS
+323 GIVIGISMVMSILS
-337 DLCINGLKYEI
+337 DLCINGVKYEI

-369 ALNVYSDHRVFA
+369 ALNVYSDHQVFT
-381 ENIVIMTVE
+381 ENIVIMTIE
-390 AVVLITVGILMVR
+390 AVVLIAVGILMVR

>member
-8 YMIKIMVRGKV
+8 YTIKILMRAKV
-19 TIFWTLVF
+19 SLFWTLVF
-27 PLLLA
+27 PILLA
-32 TFMHM
+32 TFMYM

-58 EDESIN
+58 EDESAN

-74 EGDDALLAVTR
+74 DGDDALLSVAR
-85 MSERDAE
+85 MSESDAE
-92 KALADDEVEGIIY
+92 KLLADEEVEGIIY
-105 TDDVRLTVAESS
+105 TDNVKLTVAESS

-133 EHAIMDIYKD
+133 EHALKDIYKD
-143 GNELKGDMSAGST
+143 G
-156 ELEGDMPA
+156 
-164 DGIGFEHYMA
+164 IGLQQYMA
-174 GASGVDDMSE
+174 GTSGGDDMSN
-184 LVKKLSDQKTYYT
+184 LVEKLSEQRSYYT
-197 EKASTEGSQNIYNNY
+197 EKASTEGSQNVYNNY

-271 EVVSFIYMSFIGV
+271 EVISFIYMSCIGV
-284 DFGDRIWE
+284 DFGDRVWE

-306 LGIIVG
+306 IGVIVG
-312 AISRLAEGTKI
+312 AISKLAEGTKI
-323 GIVIGISMVMSIMS
+323 GIVIGISMVMSILS
-337 DLCINGLKYEI
+337 DLCMNGIKYEI
-348 QQHVPIINKLNPA
+348 QQHAPIINKLNPA

-369 ALNVYSDHRVFA
+369 ALNVYSDHQVFT
-381 ENIVIMTVE
+381 ENIVIMTIE
-390 AVVLITVGILMVR
+390 AMVLITVGILMVR

>member
-32 TFMHM
+32 TFMYM

-58 EDESIN
+58 EDEAAN

-74 EGDDALLAVTR
+74 DGDDALLAVTR
-85 MSERDAE
+85 MSESDAE

-105 TDDVRLTVAESS
+105 TDDVRLTVAEST

-133 EHAIMDIYKD
+133 EHALMDIYKD
-143 GNELKGDMSAGST
+143 GNG
-156 ELEGDMPA
+156 LEGDMSA

-184 LVKKLSDQKTYYT
+184 LVAKLSDWKMYYT

-306 LGIIVG
+306 LGVIVG

-348 QQHVPIINKLNPA
+348 QQHAPIINKLNPA

-369 ALNVYSDHRVFA
+369 ALNVYSDHKVFT
-381 ENIVIMTVE
+381 ENILIMTVE

>member
-8 YMIKIMVRGKV
+8 YTIKILMRAKV
-19 TIFWTLVF
+19 SIFWTLVF
-27 PLLLA
+27 PILLA
-32 TFMHM
+32 TFMYM

-74 EGDDALLAVTR
+74 DGDDALLSVTR
-85 MSERDAE
+85 MSESDAE
-92 KALADDEVEGIIY
+92 MSLADEEVEGIIY
-105 TDDVRLTVAESS
+105 TDYVRLTQLQRALSMRAYLRQCFLSTSS
-117 VNASILETV
+117 TSMHLRIYIRRGTEPKGGMAS
-126 LSEYKQY
+126 
-133 EHAIMDIYKD
+133 
-143 GNELKGDMSAGST
+143 
-156 ELEGDMPA
+156 
-164 DGIGFEHYMA
+164 DGIGLQQYMS
-174 GASGVDDMSE
+174 GTSGVDDMSD
-184 LVKKLSDQKTYYT
+184 LVEKLSEQRSYYT
-197 EKASTEGSQNIYNNY
+197 EKASTEGSQNVYNNY

-225 LSSIGMMNNLQ
+225 LSSIEMMSNLQ

-265 LIHFVV
+265 IIHFVV
-271 EVVSFIYMSFIGV
+271 EVISFIYMSCIGV
-284 DFGDRIWE
+284 DFGDRVWE

-306 LGIIVG
+306 IGVIVG
-312 AISRLAEGTKI
+312 AISKLAEGTKI
-323 GIVIGISMVMSIMS
+323 GIVIGISMVMSILS
-337 DLCINGLKYEI
+337 DLCINGIKYEI

-369 ALNVYSDHRVFA
+369 ALNVYSDHQVFT
-381 ENIVIMTVE
+381 ENIVIMTIE
-390 AVVLITVGILMVR
+390 AVVLIAVGILMVR

>member
-8 YMIKIMVRGKV
+8 YTIKIMVRGRV
-19 TIFWTLVF
+19 SIFWTLVF

-32 TFMHM
+32 TFMYM

-58 EDESIN
+58 EDESAN

-74 EGDDALLAVTR
+74 DGDDALLSVAR
-85 MSERDAE
+85 MSESDAE
-92 KALADDEVEGIIY
+92 KLLADEEVEGIIY
-105 TDDVRLTVAESS
+105 TDDVKLTVAESS

-133 EHAIMDIYKD
+133 EHALKDIYKD
-143 GNELKGDMSAGST
+143 GIGLQQYMSGT
-156 ELEGDMPA
+156 
-164 DGIGFEHYMA
+164 
-174 GASGVDDMSE
+174 SGVDDMSYIVE
-184 LVKKLSDQKTYYT
+184 KLSEQRSYYT
-197 EKASTEGSQNIYNNY
+197 YKASTEGSQNVYNNY

-225 LSSIGMMNNLQ
+225 LSSIEMMGNIQ

-265 LIHFVV
+265 IIHFVV
-271 EVVSFIYMSFIGV
+271 EVISFIYMSCIGV
-284 DFGDRIWE
+284 DFGDRVWE

-306 LGIIVG
+306 IGVIVG
-312 AISRLAEGTKI
+312 AISKLAEGTKI
-323 GIVIGISMVMSIMS
+323 GIVIGISMVMSILS
-337 DLCINGLKYEI
+337 DLCINGVKYEI

-369 ALNVYSDHRVFA
+369 ALNVYSDHQVFT
-381 ENIVIMTVE
+381 ENIVIMTIE
-390 AVVLITVGILMVR
+390 AVVLIAVGILMVR

>member
-8 YMIKIMVRGKV
+8 YTIKIMVRGRV
-19 TIFWTLVF
+19 SIFWTLVF

-32 TFMHM
+32 TFMYM

-42 YEQDEMFRNI
+42 YEQDEMFSNI

-58 EDESIN
+58 EDESAN

-74 EGDDALLAVTR
+74 DGDDALLSVTR
-85 MSERDAE
+85 MSESDAE
-92 KALADDEVEGIIY
+92 KLLADEEVEGIIY
-105 TDDVRLTVAESS
+105 TDDVKLTVAESS
-117 VNASILETV
+117 VDASILETV

-133 EHAIMDIYKD
+133 EHALKDIYKD
-143 GNELKGDMSAGST
+143 GTEPNGDMSN
-156 ELEGDMPA
+156 
-164 DGIGFEHYMA
+164 
-174 GASGVDDMSE
+174 
-184 LVKKLSDQKTYYT
+184 LVEKLSEQRSYYT
-197 EKASTEGSQNIYNNY
+197 EKSSTEGSQNVYNNY

-225 LSSIGMMNNLQ
+225 LSSIEMMSNLQ

-271 EVVSFIYMSFIGV
+271 EVISFIYMSCIGV
-284 DFGDRIWE
+284 DFGDRVWE

-306 LGIIVG
+306 IGVIVG
-312 AISRLAEGTKI
+312 AISKLAEGTKI
-323 GIVIGISMVMSIMS
+323 GIVIGISMVMSILS
-337 DLCINGLKYEI
+337 DLCINGVKYEI

-369 ALNVYSDHRVFA
+369 ALNVYSDHQVFT
-381 ENIVIMTVE
+381 ENIVIMTIE
-390 AVVLITVGILMVR
+390 AVVLIAVGILMVR

>member
-8 YMIKIMVRGKV
+8 YTIKILMRAKV
-19 TIFWTLVF
+19 SLFWTLVF
-27 PLLLA
+27 PILLA
-32 TFMHM
+32 TFMYM

-42 YEQDEMFRNI
+42 YEQDEMFSNI

-58 EDESIN
+58 EDESAN

-74 EGDDALLAVTR
+74 DGDNALLSVTR
-85 MSERDAE
+85 MSESDAE
-92 KALADDEVEGIIY
+92 KLLADEKVEGIIY
-105 TDDVRLTVAESS
+105 TDDVKLTVAESS

-133 EHAIMDIYKD
+133 EHALKDIYMD
-143 GNELKGDMSAGST
+143 GTEPKGDMSN
-156 ELEGDMPA
+156 
-164 DGIGFEHYMA
+164 
-174 GASGVDDMSE
+174 
-184 LVKKLSDQKTYYT
+184 LVEKLSEQRSYYT
-197 EKASTEGSQNIYNNY
+197 EKSSTEGSQNVYNNY

-225 LSSIGMMNNLQ
+225 LSSIEMMSNLQ

-271 EVVSFIYMSFIGV
+271 EVISFIYMSCIGV
-284 DFGDRIWE
+284 DFGDRVWE

-306 LGIIVG
+306 IGVIVG
-312 AISRLAEGTKI
+312 AISKLAEGTKI
-323 GIVIGISMVMSIMS
+323 GIVIGISMVMSILS
-337 DLCINGLKYEI
+337 DLCINGVKYEI

-369 ALNVYSDHRVFA
+369 ALNVYSDHQVFT
-381 ENIVIMTVE
+381 ENIVIMTIE
-390 AVVLITVGILMVR
+390 AVVLIAVGILMVR

>member
-8 YMIKIMVRGKV
+8 YTIKILMRAKV
-19 TIFWTLVF
+19 SLFWTLVF
-27 PLLLA
+27 PILLA
-32 TFMHM
+32 TFMYM

-58 EDESIN
+58 EDESAN

-74 EGDDALLAVTR
+74 DGDDALLSVAR
-85 MSERDAE
+85 MSESDAE
-92 KALADDEVEGIIY
+92 KLLADEEVEGIIY
-105 TDDVRLTVAESS
+105 TDDVKLTVAESS

-133 EHAIMDIYKD
+133 EHALKDIYKD
-143 GNELKGDMSAGST
+143 GIGLQQYMSGT
-156 ELEGDMPA
+156 
-164 DGIGFEHYMA
+164 
-174 GASGVDDMSE
+174 SGVDDMSD
-184 LVKKLSDQKTYYT
+184 LVEKLSEQRSYYT
-197 EKASTEGSQNIYNNY
+197 EKASTEGSQNVYNNY

-225 LSSIGMMNNLQ
+225 LSSIEMMGNLQ

-265 LIHFVV
+265 IIHFVV
-271 EVVSFIYMSFIGV
+271 EVISFIYMSCIGV
-284 DFGDRIWE
+284 DFGDRVWE

-306 LGIIVG
+306 IGVIVG
-312 AISRLAEGTKI
+312 AISKLAEGTKI
-323 GIVIGISMVMSIMS
+323 GIVIGISMVMSILS
-337 DLCINGLKYEI
+337 DLCINGVKYEI

-369 ALNVYSDHRVFA
+369 ALNVYSDHQVFT
-381 ENIVIMTVE
+381 ENIVIMTIE
-390 AVVLITVGILMVR
+390 AVVLIAVGILMVR

>member
-1 MFIRDFL
+1 MYISDEPGLKGEKYVYTGFPIYDKD
-8 YMIKIMVRGKV
+8 IDDAKV
-19 TIFWTLVF
+19 SIFWTLVF
-27 PLLLA
+27 PILLA
-32 TFMHM
+32 TFMYM

-42 YEQDEMFRNI
+42 YEQDEMFSNI

-58 EDESIN
+58 EDESAN

-74 EGDDALLAVTR
+74 DGDDALLSVTR
-85 MSERDAE
+85 LSESDAE
-92 KALADDEVEGIIY
+92 KSLADEEVEGIIY
-105 TDDVRLTVAESS
+105 TDDVKLTVAESS

-133 EHAIMDIYKD
+133 EHARMDIYKD
-143 GNELKGDMSAGST
+143 GIGLQQYMSGTSGVGDMSN
-156 ELEGDMPA
+156 
-164 DGIGFEHYMA
+164 
-174 GASGVDDMSE
+174 
-184 LVKKLSDQKTYYT
+184 LVEKLSEQRSYYT
-197 EKASTEGSQNIYNNY
+197 EKASTEGSQNVYNNY

-225 LSSIGMMNNLQ
+225 LSSIEMMSNLQ

-251 RKMTFVLAEFAALL
+251 RKITFVLAEFAALL

-271 EVVSFIYMSFIGV
+271 EVISFIYMSCIGV
-284 DFGDRIWE
+284 DFGDRVWE

-306 LGIIVG
+306 IGVIVG
-312 AISRLAEGTKI
+312 AISKLAEGNKI
-323 GIVIGISMVMSIMS
+323 GIVIGISMVMSILS
-337 DLCINGLKYEI
+337 DLCINGIKYEI

-369 ALNVYSDHRVFA
+369 ALNVYSDHQVFT
-381 ENIVIMTVE
+381 ENIVIMTIE
-390 AVVLITVGILMVR
+390 AVVLIAVGILMVR

>member
-8 YMIKIMVRGKV
+8 YTIKILMRAKV
-19 TIFWTLVF
+19 SLFWTLVF
-27 PLLLA
+27 PILLA
-32 TFMHM
+32 TFMYM

-42 YEQDEMFRNI
+42 YEQDEMFSNI

-58 EDESIN
+58 EDESAN

-74 EGDDALLAVTR
+74 DGDNALLSVTR
-85 MSERDAE
+85 MSESDAE
-92 KALADDEVEGIIY
+92 KLLADEKVEGIIY
-105 TDDVRLTVAESS
+105 TDDVKLTVAESS

-133 EHAIMDIYKD
+133 EHALKDIYKD
-143 GNELKGDMSAGST
+143 GTEPKGDMSN
-156 ELEGDMPA
+156 
-164 DGIGFEHYMA
+164 
-174 GASGVDDMSE
+174 
-184 LVKKLSDQKTYYT
+184 LVEKLSEQRSYYT
-197 EKASTEGSQNIYNNY
+197 EKSSTEGSQNVYNNY

-225 LSSIGMMNNLQ
+225 LSSIEMMSNLQ

-271 EVVSFIYMSFIGV
+271 EVISFIYMSCIGV
-284 DFGDRIWE
+284 DFGDRVWE

-306 LGIIVG
+306 IGVIVG
-312 AISRLAEGTKI
+312 AISKLAEGTKI
-323 GIVIGISMVMSIMS
+323 GIVIGISMVMSILS
-337 DLCINGLKYEI
+337 DLCINGVKYEI

-369 ALNVYSDHRVFA
+369 ALNVYSDHQVFT
-381 ENIVIMTVE
+381 ENIVIMTIE
-390 AVVLITVGILMVR
+390 AVVLIAVGILMVR

>member
-8 YMIKIMVRGKV
+8 YTIKILMRAKV
-19 TIFWTLVF
+19 SLFWTLVF
-27 PLLLA
+27 PILLA
-32 TFMHM
+32 TFMYM

-42 YEQDEMFRNI
+42 YEQDEMFSNI

-58 EDESIN
+58 EDESAN

-74 EGDDALLAVTR
+74 DGDNALLSVTR
-85 MSERDAE
+85 MSESDAE
-92 KALADDEVEGIIY
+92 KLLADEEVEGIIY
-105 TDDVRLTVAESS
+105 TDDVKLTVAESS

-133 EHAIMDIYKD
+133 EHALKDIYKD
-143 GNELKGDMSAGST
+143 GTEPKGDMSN
-156 ELEGDMPA
+156 
-164 DGIGFEHYMA
+164 
-174 GASGVDDMSE
+174 
-184 LVKKLSDQKTYYT
+184 LVEKLSEQRSYYT
-197 EKASTEGSQNIYNNY
+197 EEASTEGSQNVYNNY

-225 LSSIGMMNNLQ
+225 LSSIGMMSNLQ

-271 EVVSFIYMSFIGV
+271 EVISFIYMSCIGV
-284 DFGDRIWE
+284 DFGDRVWE

-306 LGIIVG
+306 IGVIVG
-312 AISRLAEGTKI
+312 AISKLAEGTKI
-323 GIVIGISMVMSIMS
+323 GIVIGISMVMSILS
-337 DLCINGLKYEI
+337 DLCINGIKYEI

-369 ALNVYSDHRVFA
+369 ALNVYSDHQVFT
-381 ENIVIMTVE
+381 ENIVIMTIE
-390 AVVLITVGILMVR
+390 AVVLIAVGILMVR

>member
-8 YMIKIMVRGKV
+8 YIIKIMVRGRV
-19 TIFWTLVF
+19 SIFWTLVF

-32 TFMHM
+32 TFMYM

-58 EDESIN
+58 EDESAN

-74 EGDDALLAVTR
+74 DGDDALLSVTR
-85 MSERDAE
+85 MSESDAE
-92 KALADDEVEGIIY
+92 KLLADEEVDGIIY
-105 TDDVRLTVAESS
+105 TDDVKLTVAESS

-133 EHAIMDIYKD
+133 EHALKDIYKD
-143 GNELKGDMSAGST
+143 GTEPKGDMSN
-156 ELEGDMPA
+156 
-164 DGIGFEHYMA
+164 
-174 GASGVDDMSE
+174 
-184 LVKKLSDQKTYYT
+184 LVEKLSEQRSYYT
-197 EKASTEGSQNIYNNY
+197 EKASTEGSQNVYNNY

-225 LSSIGMMNNLQ
+225 LSSIEMMGNLQ

-265 LIHFVV
+265 IIHFVV
-271 EVVSFIYMSFIGV
+271 EVISFIYMSCIGV
-284 DFGDRIWE
+284 DFGDRVWE

-306 LGIIVG
+306 IGVIVG
-312 AISRLAEGTKI
+312 AISKLAEGTKI
-323 GIVIGISMVMSIMS
+323 GIVIGISMVMSILS
-337 DLCINGLKYEI
+337 DLCINGVKYEI

-369 ALNVYSDHRVFA
+369 ALNVYSDHQVFT
-381 ENIVIMTVE
+381 ENIVIMTIE
-390 AVVLITVGILMVR
+390 AVVLIAVGILMVR

>member
-8 YMIKIMVRGKV
+8 YTIKILMRAKV
-19 TIFWTLVF
+19 SLFWTLVF
-27 PLLLA
+27 PILLA
-32 TFMHM
+32 TFMYM

-42 YEQDEMFRNI
+42 YEQDEMFSNI

-58 EDESIN
+58 EDESAN
-64 GLNYMLDALS
+64 GLNYMLGALS
-74 EGDDALLAVTR
+74 DGDDALLSVTR
-85 MSERDAE
+85 MSESDAE
-92 KALADDEVEGIIY
+92 KLLADEEVEGIIY
-105 TDDVRLTVAESS
+105 TDDVKLTVAESS
-117 VNASILETV
+117 VDASILETV

-133 EHAIMDIYKD
+133 EHALMDIYKD
-143 GNELKGDMSAGST
+143 GTEPKGDMSN
-156 ELEGDMPA
+156 
-164 DGIGFEHYMA
+164 
-174 GASGVDDMSE
+174 
-184 LVKKLSDQKTYYT
+184 LVEKLSEQRSYYT
-197 EKASTEGSQNIYNNY
+197 EKSSTEGSQNVYNNY

-225 LSSIGMMNNLQ
+225 LSSIEMMSNLQ

-271 EVVSFIYMSFIGV
+271 EVISFIYMSCIGV
-284 DFGDRIWE
+284 DFGDRVWE

-306 LGIIVG
+306 IGVIVG
-312 AISRLAEGTKI
+312 AISKLAEGTKI
-323 GIVIGISMVMSIMS
+323 GIVIGISMVMSILS
-337 DLCINGLKYEI
+337 DLCINGVKYEI

-369 ALNVYSDHRVFA
+369 ALNVYSDHQVFT
-381 ENIVIMTVE
+381 ENIVIMTIE
-390 AVVLITVGILMVR
+390 AVVLIAVGILMVR